1 MNVAASQTTHPVL
14 QDAIK
19 QLSSTPA
26 FAGLAEL
33 DPETQLVAAQNVRP
47 FFCAVLAQQLAP
59 QPLLLVAPTNADA
72 QHLTEDLRTWLGERS
87 VLEFPAWETLP
98 FERVSPDTLTMGNR
112 LGVLARLA
120 ELSGATN
127 RQHQP
132 QSDLPLVIV
141 ASVRAVLQCLGPD
154 ANDPPCLDIAP
165 GDALDPTELVSQ
177 LVGFG
182 YRREHQV
189 EHRGEV
195 AVRGGIIDVF
205 GSTADLPIRIDL
217 WGDEVE
223 RVTEFAISDQR
234 SIGVLASARIFPA
247 RELRPDASIR
257 QRAREL
263 IDAEPWGQEH
273 WQRIADGELFDGME
287 SWLPWL
293 VQAGGRVLMDLLS
306 PDAHVV
312 LIEPKRLR
320 DRALDIAAEAE
331 DLTHTLAAT
340 WGAEGA
346 TEFPLLHVKFERL
359 MQHCEAKL
367 LVLDSTATASTQ
379 NPHLTLESA
388 AWESVAGDST
398 RLFDQLRNLVTGSK
412 NPGTLQ
418 PSAKHT
424 ASKVPVAKVPNTRVP
439 ITRVIVAAENV
450 GSATHMVESLGDQG
464 IPLEL
469 NLTGNDQA
477 GSDQPGN
484 DQASNAGL
492 TSDLGQV
499 VVAPFNYSFIAPTV
513 GVAVLC
519 EADFSGRRRTH
530 RATRRRGQAQTS
542 FEDLKPD
549 DFVVHHQHGIARF
562 AGLVHRS
569 FGDAARDYLELQ
581 FRGTDRLYLPTDQI
595 ELIRPYIGGDSPTPS
610 RMGGADFQKQK
621 ARVRSEVNQIA
632 QELVVLYQKRLATA
646 GHRFDADTPWLDE
659 LAASFAYVPTPD
671 QQTAIDEVLADMA
684 SDSPM
689 DRLICGDVGFGKTEI
704 AVRATLCAVTSG
716 KQVAVLVPTTLLAQQ
731 HHQTFR
737 ERLAMHSVRVEVLSR
752 FLTPSQQ
759 RSVVRGLADGS
770 VDVVI
775 GTHRLLSQD
784 VDFKDLGLLVIDEE
798 QRFGVNDKEA
808 MKHLK
813 AAVDVLTLTAT
824 PIPRTLEMSL
834 TGIRDLSLLQT
845 PPQERRPIL
854 THVGPYDERAVSEA
868 IRRELLREGQA
879 FFVHNRVVD
888 IDTVAEGLR
897 QLVPEARIAV
907 AHGQMDE
914 GSLESVVI
922 DFWEGFYDVLVC
934 TTIIESGIDMPS
946 VNTLVVDRADL
957 LGLGQLHQIR
967 GRVGRSGQR
976 AYAYLFYPENRVLT
990 EDAYDRLRT
999 IGEATQ
1005 LGSGYRIA
1013 MRDLQIRGAGN
1024 LLSGVQ
1030 SGHIS
1035 AVGYDLYCELVSEAF
1050 AALRGEPKPEP
1061 TEISI
1066 ELPVK
1071 AYLPDDYVPR
1081 SDQRL
1086 EAYRRLGLITELVE
1100 VADLE
1105 AEWLDRYGPVPT
1117 AAQTLLHIGLL
1128 RTECVRLGLRV
1139 VAFTAS
1145 SARDHSSTG
1154 RLVLSPI
1161 DLSESEQVRL
1171 GRLANSNGFVAPRY
1185 KATSMTNSTDRNVA
1199 KAGGEVQL
1207 GVERMDADLPGK
1219 IFALLQELRPTETA
1233 SSPPA
1238 AK

>member
-1 MNVAASQTTHPVL
+1 MRRERYVMNVAASQTAHPVL
-14 QDAIK
+14 LDAIK
-19 QLSSTPA
+19 QLSSAPA
-26 FAGLAEL
+26 FANIAGLS
-33 DPETQLVAAQNVRP
+33 PETQLVAAQNVRP
-47 FFCAVLAQQLAP
+47 FFCAALAQRLAP
-59 QPLLLVAPTNADA
+59 QPLLLIAPTNADA
-72 QHLTEDLRTWLGERS
+72 QHLTEDLRIWLGEGS

-112 LGVLARLA
+112 LQVLVRLA
-120 ELSGATN
+120 ELSDDKN
-127 RQHQP
+127 HQP
-132 QSDLPLVIV
+132 QSMFPLVIV
-141 ASVRAVLQCLGPD
+141 ASIRAALQCLGPV
-154 ANDPPCLDIAP
+154 ASDPPYLDIAP
-165 GDALDPTELVSQ
+165 GNVLDPTELVSQ
-177 LVGFG
+177 LVAFG

-223 RVTEFAISDQR
+223 RVTEFAINDQR
-234 SIGVLASARIFPA
+234 SIGVLKSTRIFPA
-247 RELRPDASIR
+247 RELRPNAAIR

-263 IDAEPWGQEH
+263 VDTEPWGQEH
-273 WQRIADGELFDGME
+273 WQRIADGEIFDGME

-293 VQAGGRVLMDLLS
+293 VQAQSGSPDSKVSRDSSRVLTDLLG

-312 LIEPKRLR
+312 FIEPQRLR
-320 DRALDIAAEAE
+320 DRALDIAAETE
-331 DLTHTLAAT
+331 ELTHTLSAT
-340 WGAEGA
+340 WGAQDG
-346 TEFPLLHVKFERL
+346 TKFPQLHVKFERL

-367 LVLDSTATASTQ
+367 LVLDSTVAANTD
-379 NPHLTLESA
+379 NPHLVLESTI
-388 AWESVAGDST
+388 WESVAGDST
-398 RLFDQLRNLVTGSK
+398 RLFDQLRDLATRLPNT
-412 NPGTLQ
+412 Q
-418 PSAKHT
+418 
-424 ASKVPVAKVPNTRVP
+424 VPN
-439 ITRVIVAAENV
+439 TRVIVAAENV
-450 GSATHMVESLGDQG
+450 SSASHMLESLGDEG

-469 NLTGNDQA
+469 NLANTD
-477 GSDQPGN
+477 
-484 DQASNAGL
+484 L
-492 TSDLGQV
+492 TDTDLGQSNLGQI
-499 VVAPFNYSFIAPTV
+499 VVAPFNYSFITPTA

-530 RATRRRGQAQTS
+530 RATRRRSQAQTS
-542 FEDLKPD
+542 FEDLKPG

-569 FGDAARDYLELQ
+569 FGDVARDYLELQ

-595 ELIRPYIGGDSPTPS
+595 ELIRSYIGGDSPTPS

-632 QELVVLYQKRLATA
+632 QELVVLYQRRLATA
-646 GHRFDADTPWLDE
+646 GHRFDTDSPWLDE

-689 DRLICGDVGFGKTEI
+689 DRLICGDVGFGKTEV
-704 AVRATLCAVTSG
+704 AVRAALCAVTSG

-752 FLTPSQQ
+752 FLTPAQQ
-759 RSVVRGLADGS
+759 RSVVKGLTDGS

-784 VDFKDLGLLVIDEE
+784 IDFKDLGLLVIDEE

-854 THVGPYDERAVSEA
+854 THVGHYDERAVSEA
-868 IRRELLREGQA
+868 IRRELLREGQM

-888 IDTVAEGLR
+888 IDTVAEDLR
-897 QLVPEARIAV
+897 QLVPEARIVV
-907 AHGQMDE
+907 AHGQLDE
-914 GSLESVVI
+914 SALESVVI
-922 DFWEGFYDVLVC
+922 DFWEGLYDVLVC

-990 EDAYDRLRT
+990 EDAYERLRT
-999 IGEATQ
+999 IGETTQ

-1086 EAYRRLGLITELVE
+1086 EAYRRLGLITELVQ

-1139 VAFTAS
+1139 VSFAAS
-1145 SARDHSSTG
+1145 SARDHSSAG

-1171 GRLANSNGFVAPRY
+1171 GRLAGQNGFMSPRY
-1185 KATSMTNSTDRNVA
+1185 KASR
-1199 KAGGEVQL
+1199 EVQL
-1207 GVERMDADLPGK
+1207 GVERMNADLPAQV
-1219 IFALLQELRPTETA
+1219 FTLLQELRPAA
-1233 SSPPA
+1233 SPA
-1238 AK
+1238 K